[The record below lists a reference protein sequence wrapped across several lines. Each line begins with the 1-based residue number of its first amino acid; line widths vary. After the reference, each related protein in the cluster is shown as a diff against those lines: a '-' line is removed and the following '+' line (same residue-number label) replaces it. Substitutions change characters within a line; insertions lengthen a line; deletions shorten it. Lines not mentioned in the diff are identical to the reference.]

1 VIFLNVSINLY
12 SPKENEITRF
22 LNQYYNYAEK
32 ISENKTW
39 FKEYKNPIEMADII
53 GVFIENNDKFNIN
66 MWVCLDEGFL
76 LNVTEHNAD
85 KIIRYLY
92 ERYPY

>member
-1 VIFLNVSINLY
+1 MNISINLY
-12 SPKENEITRF
+12 SSQENEITRF
-22 LNQYYNYAEK
+22 LNKYFDYTEK
-32 ISENKTW
+32 IKENKTW
-39 FKEYKNPIEMADII
+39 HKEYKNPIEIADII

-66 MWVCLDEGFL
+66 MWICLDEGFL
-76 LNVTEHNAD
+76 LNVTEDNAD